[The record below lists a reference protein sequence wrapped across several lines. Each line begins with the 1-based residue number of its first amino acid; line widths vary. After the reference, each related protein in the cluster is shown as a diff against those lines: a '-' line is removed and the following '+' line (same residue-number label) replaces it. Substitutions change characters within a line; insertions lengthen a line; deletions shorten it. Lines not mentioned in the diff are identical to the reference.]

1 MAFYDCRVK
10 MPDATASEGA
20 SEQRQVATQ
29 VAKSPKSH
37 PQAATPTQ
45 HLSKSPSRGK
55 ICTVLIWN

>member
-1 MAFYDCRVK
+1 